1 MKIPAQLLTAR
12 RAVDFL
18 TPSLIDRIISVCSY
32 KVVPV
37 GVVDENVCGVIEE
50 LGAQV
55 ASDWRRR
62 SGPRAARNT
71 RSTPPPGQAPPAV
84 HNVPWYWRPRHRHQ
98 RCTGQIEWS
107 QGRPKTLSTAQWLHG
122 RSSRRKCQTCSST
135 ETDSSGW
142 TCSTGYAPQDKAR
155 ERDVP

>member
-1 MKIPAQLLTAR
+1 MKPHLMKIPAQLLTAR

-55 ASDWRRR
+55 ASD
-62 SGPRAARNT
+62 
-71 RSTPPPGQAPPAV
+71 
-84 HNVPWYWRPRHRHQ
+84 
-98 RCTGQIEWS
+98 
-107 QGRPKTLSTAQWLHG
+107 
-122 RSSRRKCQTCSST
+122 
-135 ETDSSGW
+135 
-142 TCSTGYAPQDKAR
+142 
-155 ERDVP
+155 

>member
-18 TPSLIDRIISVCSY
+18 TPSLIDRIISDCSY

-55 ASDWRRR
+55 ASD
-62 SGPRAARNT
+62 
-71 RSTPPPGQAPPAV
+71 
-84 HNVPWYWRPRHRHQ
+84 
-98 RCTGQIEWS
+98 
-107 QGRPKTLSTAQWLHG
+107 
-122 RSSRRKCQTCSST
+122 
-135 ETDSSGW
+135 
-142 TCSTGYAPQDKAR
+142 
-155 ERDVP
+155 

>member
-37 GVVDENVCGVIEE
+37 GAVDENVCGVIEE

-55 ASDWRRR
+55 ASD
-62 SGPRAARNT
+62 
-71 RSTPPPGQAPPAV
+71 
-84 HNVPWYWRPRHRHQ
+84 
-98 RCTGQIEWS
+98 
-107 QGRPKTLSTAQWLHG
+107 
-122 RSSRRKCQTCSST
+122 
-135 ETDSSGW
+135 
-142 TCSTGYAPQDKAR
+142 
-155 ERDVP
+155 